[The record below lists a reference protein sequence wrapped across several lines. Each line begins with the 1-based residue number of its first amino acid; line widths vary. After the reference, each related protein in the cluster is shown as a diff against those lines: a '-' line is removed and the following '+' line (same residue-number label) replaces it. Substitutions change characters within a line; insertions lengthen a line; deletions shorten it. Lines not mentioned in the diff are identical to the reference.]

1 MEPLTRCDNGHYF
14 DSKKHTSCPF
24 CGVQSLGIDIQHTM
38 AKRQDQG
45 TGGYE
50 VGITRPMG
58 HSPAAPGDAGKTVG
72 IFKKKIG
79 IDPVS
84 GWLVAITGPDKGRDF
99 RITSERNFI
108 GRAESMDIQISGDEA
123 VSRDNH
129 AAVSYS
135 PKSQTF
141 RIYPGD
147 SKGLV
152 YLNDQEVLTPELLK
166 PYDIIELGQTK
177 LMFVPFC
184 GKNFSWGEPEEEEA
198 KGD

>member
-1 MEPLTRCDNGHYF
+1 MEPLTRCDNGHYY

-38 AKRQDQG
+38 AKRQG
-45 TGGYE
+45 TNGYD
-50 VGITRPMG
+50 VGITRPLDR
-58 HSPAAPGDAGKTVG
+58 SPAEAGEVGKTVG
-72 IFKKKIG
+72 VYRKKLG
-79 IDPVS
+79 VDPVS
-84 GWLVAITGPDKGRDF
+84 GWLIAITGPEKGRDF

-108 GRAESMDIQISGDEA
+108 GRGESMDIQIAGDEA

-135 PKSQTF
+135 PKTQIF

-152 YLNDQEVLTPELLK
+152 YLNEQEVLTPEILK
-166 PYDIIELGQTK
+166 AYDVVELGQTK

-184 GKNFSWGEPEEEEA
+184 GDNFRWDEPEEEEA